1 METAILLAVAASLCT
16 ATSSVCQRIGAKNT
30 QTTGFDAGLVF
41 RLARQPVWLL
51 GIANMIGGF
60 LLQLIALHFGELALV
75 QPILAA
81 ELVFVFGYLAVAGS
95 GRIKRRDWL
104 AAAVMSAGIG
114 VFLRVASPSGGRLH
128 APGSSWLVAGLATA
142 GVVGLA
148 VAATSG
154 LSRRLGGPGTRR
166 RSGGS
171 GTRRRS
177 GGSGTRRRSG
187 GHGGGGTRRAAVLGA
202 ATGVSWGFMAAVIK
216 ELSSH
221 LDDGIGAVFSSWSL
235 YVLIAA
241 GAATMLLASHA
252 LAAGP
257 LAASQPGFTIL
268 DPLSASLLG
277 TFLFGE
283 HIRTGP
289 GDLAG
294 EALALAAVIVA
305 AAVLSRSCHLADQDR
320 HSAPQTRLPVPRLA
334 GNGLQIG
341 QQQVTVLAVGNAR
354 GGGQGLVGA
363 VPGRAGL
370 PGDGVAAGQRLV
382 GEGQV
387 EVADAVLLAQVKD
400 PARVMQRGLGP
411 AEDRVDAGDQPF
423 PASQVHRGRFGDL
436 APVVARGVRGV
447 DHAIVVRPGPPL
459 LVQQPPGLVEQLTG
473 QQFLV
478 GDAAGARRA
487 LGAHGKFRHMT
498 TVEPRPGLGR
508 RTRGDPAHI
517 PLSGLVLDHVD
528 AVFPGNERDGGG
540 AAPGQLPSGLR
551 KPRVMLGEH

>member
-30 QTTGFDAGLVF
+30 QTTGFDARLVF

-51 GIANMIGGF
+51 GIASMIGGF

-104 AAAVMSAGIG
+104 AAAAMSAGIG

-148 VAATSG
+148 VAATS
-154 LSRRLGGPGTRR
+154 
-166 RSGGS
+166 
-171 GTRRRS
+171 
-177 GGSGTRRRSG
+177 
-187 GHGGGGTRRAAVLGA
+187 GGGTRRAAVLGA

-294 EALALAAVIVA
+294 EALALAAVVVA

-320 HSAPQTRLPVPRLA
+320 RSAPQTRLPVPRLA

-341 QQQVTVLAVGNAR
+341 QQKVTVLAVGNAR

-370 PGDGVAAGQRLV
+370 PGDSVAAGQRLV

-411 AEDRVDAGDQPF
+411 AEDRVDPGDQPF

-478 GDAAGARRA
+478 GDATGARRA
-487 LGAHGKFRHMT
+487 LGAHGKFGHMN
-498 TVEPRPGLGR
+498 TVEPRPGLGH

-528 AVFPGNERDGGG
+528 AVFPGDERDGGG
-540 AAPGQLPSGLR
+540 AAPGHLPSGLR